1 MEAEAKLRYT
11 EVMKK
16 SVKTDMIIKECDLF
30 VHLNM
35 VYLGAT
41 PDGVVCD
48 PSSSFEGLLEIKCP
62 HSIADDIPSH
72 HNLEYLEKSE
82 QGSRLKYKHPY
93 FYQIQTQLGVTG
105 KEWRDFFVYTK
116 AGHFLERVQ
125 INQDIWNDIQACV
138 KEFFTK
144 HLAQKLIG

>member
-1 MEAEAKLRYT
+1 MEAEAKLRYI

-16 SVKTDMIIKECDLF
+16 SVKTDMIIKECGLF

-72 HNLEYLEKSE
+72 HILEYLEKSE

-93 FYQIQTQLGVTG
+93 FYPIQTQLGVTG
-105 KEWRDFFVYTK
+105 KEWCDFFVYTK

-125 INQDIWNDIQACV
+125 INQDIWMCQRI
-138 KEFFTK
+138 FY
-144 HLAQKLIG
+144 

>member
-1 MEAEAKLRYT
+1 MHYFWISGINKPNENLPALKYGRIMETEAKLKYN

-16 SVKTDMIIKECDLF
+16 SVKTDVIIKECGLF

-41 PDGVVCD
+41 PDCVVCD

-72 HNLEYLEKSE
+72 HNLEYLEKFE
-82 QGSRLKYKHPY
+82 QGSRLKYINIPTSIKFKPS
-93 FYQIQTQLGVTG
+93 
-105 KEWRDFFVYTK
+105 
-116 AGHFLERVQ
+116 LESQ
-125 INQDIWNDIQACV
+125 KKSGAISLFTPKQAISWNA
-138 KEFFTK
+138 FR
-144 HLAQKLIG
+144 

>member
-1 MEAEAKLRYT
+1 M
-11 EVMKK
+11 
-16 SVKTDMIIKECDLF
+16 
-30 VHLNM
+30 
-35 VYLGAT
+35 GAT
-41 PDGVVCD
+41 HDGVVCD

-62 HSIADDIPSH
+62 HHI
-72 HNLEYLEKSE
+72 LEYLEKSE
-82 QGSRLKYKHPY
+82 QGCRLKYKHPY

-105 KEWRDFFVYTK
+105 KEWCDVFVYTK

-138 KEFFTK
+138 KEYFTK